1 MPFPNW
7 IGRKR
12 LWTRERVVAA
22 LAAAATEIKGPLPCR
37 DALYSKVKK
46 GRLDW
51 PTASRV
57 LFYFH
62 SMARGWLVAGASR
75 HRISLKNIDWTP
87 EEDGY
92 LLDEAGILTLEY
104 IAAKLRRSYPAVRD
118 RLNKKYGIESRHN
131 QGYLSAA
138 ELSKEYGCPYHRVR
152 TALVEGRI
160 PGRYDEVRNRWQVDP
175 GNLTPAAEA
184 ILKAPKLHSYKN
196 SQTDLGDYYQ
206 RYGLRRTM
214 VDGRVMVVET

>member
-1 MPFPNW
+1 
-7 IGRKR
+7 
-12 LWTRERVVAA
+12 
-22 LAAAATEIKGPLPCR
+22 
-37 DALYSKVKK
+37 
-46 GRLDW
+46 
-51 PTASRV
+51 
-57 LFYFH
+57 
-62 SMARGWLVAGASR
+62 MARGWLVAGASR

-92 LLDEAGILTLEY
+92 LLEEAGILTLEY
-104 IAAKLRRSYPAVRD
+104 IAAKLRRSYAAVRD